1 MVDAAAADADTA
13 LAFRA
18 ALAGCWAT
26 ATATATADRRTKVPG
41 RPGVRQRC
49 CLDLRRAG
57 RLQWSPVLVAKPV
70 HEGARH
76 GGTRSA

>member
-1 MVDAAAADADTA
+1 MVDAAAAAADADTA
-13 LAFRA
+13 LRA

-26 ATATATADRRTKVPG
+26 ATTDRTTKVPG
-41 RPGVRQRC
+41 QPGVRQRC
-49 CLDLRRAG
+49 CLDLRQAG
-57 RLQWSPVLVAKPV
+57 RLQWSPVLVAEPV